1 MKPKKFKESTKVL
14 QRPSTMS
21 DDECSALPVYC
32 DGNQCVSC
40 WKPSF
45 KERLLI
51 LIFGRVWLGV
61 LSGKTQLPVFVSG
74 ESVFVKPPF
83 KARFLTFISD
93 MKQVIV
99 NAFKSVKEAFG
110 KTDKRNHFL
119 AGFAISYFIGFLL
132 PWLGLAIAGLVG
144 GMKECWDL
152 KGNNTAEWLGFIFT
166 CLGALC
172 AYPFACIIHALI
184 F

>member
-61 LSGKTQLPVFVSG
+61 LSGKTQPPVFVSG

-83 KARFLTFISD
+83 KVRFLTFISD
-93 MKQVIV
+93 MKQIIV

-110 KTDKRNHFL
+110 KTDKQKHLL
-119 AGFAISYFIGFLL
+119 AGLIISSLCFSSPL
-132 PWLGLAIAGLVG
+132 AGLIAAVILG
-144 GMKECWDL
+144 ALKEYWDF
-152 KGNNTAEWLGFIFT
+152 KGHGKAELLDFIFT
-166 CLGALC
+166 CLGGLIGYPL
-172 AYPFACIIHALI
+172 AYIVHSMF